1 MATISN
7 NDIAR
12 AIYLMSKDKSHHEQ
26 TDISK
31 KVVNFLSRKRLLSKA
46 SAILLQLRKIINE
59 NDGRILVKVSSVEKL
74 THQNKTHLEHTL
86 KKRYKAKEIVFQ
98 ENLDKNLVGGIKIE
112 VNDEVMDLSIKNRI
126 GKLQAYLTKSV

>member
-12 AIYLMSKDKSHHEQ
+12 AIYLISKDKSHHEQ
-26 TDISK
+26 ADVFK

-59 NDGRILVKVSSVEKL
+59 NDSRMVVKVSSVEKL

-86 KKRYKAKEIVFQ
+86 KKRYGVKEIVFE
-98 ENLDKNLVGGIKIE
+98 ENLDKNLIGGIKIE
-112 VNDEVMDLSIKNRI
+112 VNDEIIDLSIKNRI
-126 GKLQAYLTKSV
+126 RKLQEYLIKGV